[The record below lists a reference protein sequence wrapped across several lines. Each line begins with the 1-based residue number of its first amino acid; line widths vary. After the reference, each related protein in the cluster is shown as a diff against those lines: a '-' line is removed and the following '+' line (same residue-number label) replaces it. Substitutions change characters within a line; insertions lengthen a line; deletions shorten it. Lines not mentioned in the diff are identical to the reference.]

1 LIAATAAN
9 MATDDPT
16 RTVGKTAAHQAV
28 REAERTAQI
37 ALIGGIVSHMEQINQ
52 ARVDEEEA

>member
-1 LIAATAAN
+1 
-9 MATDDPT
+9 
-16 RTVGKTAAHQAV
+16 V